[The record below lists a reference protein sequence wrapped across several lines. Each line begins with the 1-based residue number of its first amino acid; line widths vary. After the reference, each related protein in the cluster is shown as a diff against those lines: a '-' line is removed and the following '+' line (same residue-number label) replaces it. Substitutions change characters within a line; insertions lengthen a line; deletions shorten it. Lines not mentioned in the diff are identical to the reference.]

1 MTQRLNDTARSINH
15 AVWEQ
20 RRRSPSV
27 VTTARW
33 HEEFIAQG
41 LDRRQSFAE
50 YRRMR
55 MRQWHQAQRSNKK
68 SQKK

>member
-1 MTQRLNDTARSINH
+1 MTQWLNDTARDINN
-15 AVWEQ
+15 AVWE
-20 RRRSPSV
+20 RRKRSPSV

-55 MRQWHQAQRSNKK
+55 MRQWYQQQRQKPK
-68 SQKK
+68 SQK

>member
-20 RRRSPSV
+20 RRHSPSV

-41 LDRRQSFAE
+41 LDRSQSFAQ
-50 YRRMR
+50 YRKMR
-55 MRQWHQAQRSNKK
+55 MRQWRQAQRDKK
-68 SQKK
+68 KK